1 MAARAAVVRVALA
14 DQPGELA
21 RVGHAFEATSVDVRD
36 IQLRHAPHGGGGVL
50 SISVRPGHA
59 EALTHALEAEGL
71 LIVE

>member
-1 MAARAAVVRVALA
+1 MSARAAVVRVALA

-21 RVGHAFEATSVDVRD
+21 KVGHAFEATSVDVRD

-59 EALTHALEAEGL
+59 DALTHALEAEGL